1 MTLITPAYLEQQK
14 QLHAVGNYGISSD
27 KWATTVL
34 QLAHMYG
41 CKDILDYGSG
51 KGLLKEAIG
60 DIVREYDPC
69 IPGKDANP
77 APADMVVCT
86 DVLEHIEP
94 DLLDEVLAHLC
105 SKVRKVMFLTIAM
118 YPANKRLAD
127 GRNAHLILKNDAWW
141 KAKLEPHVKIDQWDI
156 MDFQGP
162 EVVAIARS
170 KAQAPAQRG
179 IAPNKRRQLSKV
191 QKKRF
196 EAFFNDLRA
205 GSRRYS
211 DPLCA
216 VETFEFW
223 EGDDDKVADVQ
234 VVIDCLEHQ
243 WDVHAALKDIKSYA
257 RFSALFCIRRDF
269 RGMDYWRDIIGQ
281 HFDVTETEEDEKII
295 SIVGSVR
302 TMLPGMI
309 KVKAAGTDEN
319 RWENIKTAC
328 ATYTDFVQEAPAHE
342 RKAII
347 GCYGPSLMETWPQ
360 LFGEAQELG
369 ADVVSVSGSHDFL
382 ISKSITPRFH
392 IECDPRPHKA
402 DNIAHV
408 HFGTEY
414 LLSSTCHPKLFE
426 KLSAGYIRLWHSAS
440 SDEARRIRDELHST
454 APFIAGGASV
464 GLRAIP
470 VMFRMGYRR
479 MSIYG
484 MDCSFSDD
492 GEMKWAGPHAQKE
505 NYKELT
511 LIRVRYNGRIFTTT
525 TVLLSYGRDFY
536 DMVNRLLRADPSLAF
551 SMHGDGLLQAR
562 VHGPEAP
569 IEIIPDQEEAA

>member
-1 MTLITPAYLEQQK
+1 MLITPEYLNQQK
-14 QLHAVGNYGISSD
+14 ALHAVGNYGISSG
-27 KWATTVL
+27 KWATTVS

-51 KGLLKEAIG
+51 TGQLKKALG
-60 DIVREYDPC
+60 DIVREYDPAL
-69 IPGKDANP
+69 PGKDADP

-94 DLLDEVLAHLC
+94 DLLNEVLTHLR
-105 SKVRKVMFLTIAM
+105 SKYRKVLFFTIALR
-118 YPANKRLAD
+118 PAKKVLAD
-127 GRNAHLILKNDAWW
+127 GRNAHLIIESSQWW
-141 KAKLEPHVKIDQWDI
+141 AERLNAAGIDRALWNATEGVEVSGMALAQGVQKVKT
-156 MDFQGP
+156 
-162 EVVAIARS
+162 
-170 KAQAPAQRG
+170 G
-179 IAPNKRRQLSKV
+179 IVPNKRRQLNKD
-191 QKKRF
+191 QRKQF

-257 RFSALFCIRRDF
+257 RFSALFCMRRDF
-269 RGMDYWRDIIGQ
+269 RGMDYWKDIIGQ
-281 HFDVTETEEDEKII
+281 HFDVTETQEDDKLITVI
-295 SIVGSVR
+295 GAVR

-309 KVKAAGTDEN
+309 KVKAAGTDES
-319 RWENIKTAC
+319 RWENIRTAC
-328 ATYTDFVQEAPAHE
+328 ATWTDFVQEAPAHE

-347 GCYGPSLMETWPQ
+347 GCYGPSLQQTWLQ
-360 LFGEAQELG
+360 LIEEAQEPEN
-369 ADVVSVSGSHDFL
+369 DVVSVSGAHDFL
-382 ISKSITPRFH
+382 LSKGIVPRFH

-402 DNIAHV
+402 DNIAQPHP
-408 HFGTEY
+408 GTVY

-426 KLSAGYIRLWHSAS
+426 KVKDQRIRLWHSAS

-536 DMVNRLLRADPSLAF
+536 DMANRLL
-551 SMHGDGLLQAR
+551 AR
-562 VHGPEAP
+562 
-569 IEIIPDQEEAA
+569 